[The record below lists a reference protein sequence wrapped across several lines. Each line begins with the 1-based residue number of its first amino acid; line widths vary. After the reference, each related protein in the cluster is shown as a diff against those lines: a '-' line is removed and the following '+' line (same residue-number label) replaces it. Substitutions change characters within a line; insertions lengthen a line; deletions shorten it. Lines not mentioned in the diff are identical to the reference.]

1 MTIAT
6 NCKRI
11 FDEDFNV
18 LMWDDESIAF
28 VKLCVKGGKES
39 WNIYSAD
46 GTKIAEASSREYA
59 FIIAKQNDYLPCSV
73 H

>member
-1 MTIAT
+1 MTIAA

-11 FDEDFNV
+11 FDEDFSV

-28 VKLCVKGGKES
+28 VKLCMKNGKES
-39 WNIYSAD
+39 WGVYSAE
-46 GTKIAEASSREYA
+46 GTKIAEAESREYA
-59 FIIAKQNDYLPCSV
+59 FIIAKQNDYFPCSV